1 MGGCWCCPL
10 GAAPAVL
17 SHAVSCRATLC
28 CAVLCRA
35 VPCRAMLC
43 HAVPCFAML
52 CHALPC
58 CAMLCRAVLCHALPR
73 HPTGTKQG
81 QRVPRAHS
89 RCRSGWRGAARVSPG
104 SAVLPGVFIAWR
116 AREGGGWRLPLTLP
130 CPPSPQNSLCPTS
143 HAPTPSVGVLGGSRH
158 CAQPR
163 CSATVGLRP
172 RITAALWSHSARRD
186 TDAAVPAAC
195 SLQPPAA
202 PQAAAVLTLHSNL
215 TLQPSLRCTVTS
227 CCRYPTLRR
236 DLVLQPRWH
245 CMGTLRC
252 SRPCAAP

>member
-1 MGGCWCCPL
+1 MPC
-10 GAAPAVL
+10 
-17 SHAVSCRATLC
+17 HAVPRCAALC
-28 CAVLCRA
+28 FAVLCHA
-35 VPCRAMLC
+35 VPCFAMPCHALPCRAMLC

-58 CAMLCRAVLCHALPR
+58 CAVPCLATSPHWHQAGPAGAPGAQQVPERLAWSCP
-73 HPTGTKQG
+73 
-81 QRVPRAHS
+81 RVP
-89 RCRSGWRGAARVSPG
+89 GERGASWGIYSLESTGR
-104 SAVLPGVFIAWR
+104 
-116 AREGGGWRLPLTLP
+116 GGWRLPLTLP
-130 CPPSPQNSLCPTS
+130 CPPSPQDSLCPTS

-158 CAQPR
+158 CAQPH

-215 TLQPSLRCTVTS
+215 TLQPSLRCTTTS